1 MSYISTV
8 DAIKDLDE
16 MDGKE
21 QKHYGKQQ
29 SSI

>member
-21 QKHYGKQQ
+21 QKHYGK
-29 SSI
+29 

>member
-16 MDGKE
+16 LDGKE
-21 QKHYGKQQ
+21 QKHYGK
-29 SSI
+29 